1 MAQGGNLGQRITD
14 LIGAIY
20 STDVDYEGDLINA
33 AINEIADMLPIEVLI
48 KYSKTPG
55 VLTSNSEWLVED
67 RKILKVTRADFDTE
81 YKYNSTISTPPE
93 SIERECL
100 SVDRRGFAVAG
111 DSGSIYKAT
120 AHSPIYHH
128 DTENAGAA
136 TIKILPEPTSDEK
149 GRIWY
154 FSYIAN
160 GTDSTSITQATVNT
174 TLYLP
179 SNLIHAIALKSSVNI
194 LKAYISNQV
203 QDEEDIELMQ
213 MITSQMQLL
222 EKDFLSEMQRYTGQ
236 KKPEGE

>member
-1 MAQGGNLGQRITD
+1 MAEGGNLGQRITD

-33 AINEIADMLPIEVLI
+33 AINEIADMLPDDVLL

-67 RKILKVTRADFDTE
+67 RKILKVVRVDADS
-81 YKYNSTISTPPE
+81 NG
-93 SIERECL
+93 IERQCKE
-100 SVDRRGFAVAG
+100 VDRAGFGVAE
-111 DSGSIYKAT
+111 DSGSLYKAT
-120 AHSPIYHH
+120 AHSPIYHE
-128 DTENAGAA
+128 DSANAGAA
-136 TIKILPEPTSDEK
+136 TLKILPEPTGSQQGK
-149 GRIWY
+149 IWY

-160 GTDSTSITQATVNT
+160 GTDSTGITQATVNT
-174 TLYLP
+174 SLYLP

-213 MITSQMQLL
+213 MIATQMQLL
-222 EKDFLSEMQRYTGQ
+222 EKDFMTEMQRYVSQ
-236 KKPEGE
+236 EKPEGE

>member
-33 AINEIADMLPIEVLI
+33 AINEIADMLPDDVLL

-67 RKILKVTRADFDTE
+67 KKILKVVRTDAA
-81 YKYNSTISTPPE
+81 ISGV
-93 SIERECL
+93 ERECKE
-100 SVDRRGFAVAG
+100 VDRTVFAAAG
-111 DSGSIYKAT
+111 DIKDGGSLYKAT
-120 AHSPIYHH
+120 VYSPVYHE
-128 DTENAGAA
+128 DSANAGAA
-136 TIKILPEPTSDEK
+136 TLKILPEPTSSEQGK
-149 GRIWY
+149 IWY

-160 GTDSTSITQATVNT
+160 GTDSTGITQATVNT
-174 TLYLP
+174 SLYLP

-213 MITSQMQLL
+213 MIATQMQLL
-222 EKDFLSEMQRYTGQ
+222 EKDFMTEMQRYVSQ
-236 KKPEGE
+236 EKPEGE